1 MAPVVARAC
10 RGLLDAEAVSSRRL
24 AAGSRSVVYRVR
36 LADGHR
42 VVVKVYAAT
51 ARRNALTEARVSTAA
66 ADFVAVPPVLAV
78 GLVPSLGSTAL
89 ITRDLGTVTLEQ
101 AVAEGR
107 FPYRYAL
114 RRAVALLKGFHRI
127 PAWSLPVPP
136 RPFADHV
143 ASLARRCGSSTLLH
157 IEPAL
162 ECIASRIS
170 VRRPVWCHGD
180 VHFGN
185 IVISAD
191 GADHLVDF
199 PHIWHGPPEFD
210 LAQTLTMTNA
220 LAPDDLHA
228 IKRHYGTPVDT
239 GLVAALVVFHTLR
252 CWVHS
257 TPHPRDQQLW
267 AARFR
272 ALAARHPELFRNPT
286 RLTAGRTIR

>member
-1 MAPVVARAC
+1 MVVRAC

-24 AAGSRSVVYRVR
+24 ATGSRSLVYRVR
-36 LADGHR
+36 LADGQG

-51 ARRNALTEARVSTAA
+51 ALRNALTEARVSAAA

-89 ITRDLGTVTLEQ
+89 ITRDLGPVTLEQ

-107 FPYRYAL
+107 VPYRYAL
-114 RRAVALLKGFHRI
+114 RRAVALLKAFHRI
-127 PAWSLPVPP
+127 PASLPVPR

-170 VRRPVWCHGD
+170 ARRSVWCHGD

-185 IVISAD
+185 IVIAAD
-191 GADHLVDF
+191 GMDHLVDF

-228 IKRHYGTPVDT
+228 VKRHYGTPVDT
-239 GLVAALVVFHTLR
+239 RLLTALVAFHTLR

-257 TPHPRDQQLW
+257 TPHSRDQQLW

-272 ALAARHPELFRNPT
+272 ALAARQPELFRNPA